1 MSPMELTAAL
11 LGVGVLLLIAL
22 AVRRREF
29 DAEAP
34 KYEML
39 GQSPP
44 AQTPRLPAGKL
55 SPVDRIV
62 RLGLIGAACYYAWR
76 VGWSSPFGIALS
88 VIGAYATATGLWGR
102 DPLYL
107 WWEKARG

>member
-1 MSPMELTAAL
+1 MTPIEIAAVL
-11 LGVGVLLLIAL
+11 LGVGALLLIAI
-22 AVRRREF
+22 AVQRREF

-44 AQTPRLPAGKL
+44 PKTPRLPAGKL
-55 SPVDRIV
+55 SPADRIV
-62 RLGLIGAACYYAWR
+62 RLGLIGAAFYYASR
-76 VGWSSPFGIALS
+76 VGWTTPLGIALA
-88 VIGAYATATGLWGR
+88 VIGLYATATGLWGR

>member
-1 MSPMELTAAL
+1 MEIVVAL
-11 LGVGVLLLIAL
+11 LGLCVLGLLVI

-29 DAEAP
+29 DSEAP

-44 AQTPRLPAGKL
+44 QKTPRLPAGKL

-62 RLGLIGAACYYAWR
+62 RLGLIGAAFYYASR
-76 VGWSSPFGIALS
+76 VGWATPLGIALA
-88 VIGAYATATGLWGR
+88 VIGLYVAVTGLWGR
-102 DPLYL
+102 DPLYR
-107 WWEKARG
+107 WWAKARG

>member
-1 MSPMELTAAL
+1 MEIAAAL
-11 LGVGVLLLIAL
+11 LGVGALLLIAI
-22 AVRRREF
+22 AVQRREF

-44 AQTPRLPAGKL
+44 QEPPRPPAGKL
-55 SPVDRIV
+55 SPVDRTV
-62 RLGLIGAACYYAWR
+62 RLGLIGAAFYYASR
-76 VGWSSPFGIALS
+76 VGWAAPLGIALV
-88 VIGAYATATGLWGR
+88 VIGLYAAATGLWGR

-107 WWEKARG
+107 WWARARG

>member
-1 MSPMELTAAL
+1 VTPIEIAAVL
-11 LGVGVLLLIAL
+11 LGVGALLLIAI
-22 AVRRREF
+22 AVQRREF

-39 GQSPP
+39 GQTPP
-44 AQTPRLPAGKL
+44 KEAPRLPAGKL

-62 RLGLIGAACYYAWR
+62 RLGLIGAAFYYASRMEWTT
-76 VGWSSPFGIALS
+76 PLGILLI
-88 VIGAYATATGLWGR
+88 VIGSYATVTGLWGR

-107 WWEKARG
+107 WWARARG

>member
-1 MSPMELTAAL
+1 MDLIVAL
-11 LGVGVLLLIAL
+11 LGVSVLALLVIA
-22 AVRRREF
+22 VKRREF

-44 AQTPRLPAGKL
+44 QDTPRLPAGKL
-55 SPVDRIV
+55 SPVDRTV
-62 RLGLIGAACYYAWR
+62 RLGLIGAAFYYATGL
-76 VGWSSPFGIALS
+76 GWTTPLGIALA
-88 VIGAYATATGLWGR
+88 VIGAYATVTGLWGH

-107 WWEKARG
+107 WWERARR

>member
-1 MSPMELTAAL
+1 MDI
-11 LGVGVLLLIAL
+11 VGVLLGVCAL
-22 AVRRREF
+22 ALLLVAVKRREF

-44 AQTPRLPAGKL
+44 QETPRLPAGKL

-62 RLGLIGAACYYAWR
+62 RLGLIGAAFYYAWR
-76 VGWSSPFGIALS
+76 VGWATPLGILLI
-88 VIGAYATATGLWGR
+88 VIGLYATVTGLWGR

-107 WWEKARG
+107 WWKKTRG